1 MDRILAAGRS
11 NLLFHSLLCAT
22 TPGQKNRIVWS
33 HRVANLLMIAALVL
47 VSTLP
52 LVVWLENTHWH
63 DQQRIGQILTL
74 AMAVIAALLI
84 FGLGRLRT
92 PLLLSHMNHRLFV
105 LVIVAAGISA
115 YLAHQPLWAFTEL
128 ALGVACLGLSWLVA
142 SVRRL
147 YDVQNTGGHTV
158 DRILLATL
166 FFICAGLVARF
177 DVSYLA
183 AITNGEGILDAWL
196 LVDGFSNPR
205 FFGQFLTLALPL
217 LAVPLLVEGNLRRY
231 ALVAS
236 VLIVLV
242 WTTAIVSGTR
252 GTWLGLACA
261 TAVLACI
268 GPIGRRWAML
278 HVAAACVGVV
288 LTWIMMTVIP
298 AALDMSVAHHAASK
312 LTTSLSLRD
321 IIWIQAIEEALN
333 HPLLGI
339 GPMQLAD
346 LPNGVA
352 AHPHQAWLQW
362 VAELGLPSAVLVTWL
377 VMRGIGRLVP
387 VLRTHAQ
394 SMQEQDVLR
403 LCLAASIIA
412 ALTQAMVDGVLVMPY
427 SQLWL
432 ALLAGWLIGL
442 QPQAVSPGSVAFAS
456 RRMLFSWLAILAAAI
471 ALLGFVVVRDYP
483 DLEQREEIY
492 AKTFGSHL
500 QPRFWSQGIIALDA
514 NK

>member
-1 MDRILAAGRS
+1 MAEGQSD
-11 NLLFHSLLCAT
+11 LLLHSLLCAT

-105 LVIVAAGISA
+105 LVIVAAGVFA

-147 YDVQNTGGHTV
+147 YGIQNAGGHTV
-158 DRILLATL
+158 DRVLLATL
-166 FFICAGLVARF
+166 FFICARLVARF

-217 LAVPLLVEGNLRRY
+217 LAAPLLVEGNLRRY
-231 ALVAS
+231 ALVAG
-236 VLIVLV
+236 VLIVLI
-242 WTTAIVSGTR
+242 WTTAIVSGAR

-261 TAVLACI
+261 TVVFACI
-268 GPIGRRWAML
+268 GPIGRRWA
-278 HVAAACVGVV
+278 
-288 LTWIMMTVIP
+288 P
-298 AALDMSVAHHAASK
+298 
-312 LTTSLSLRD
+312 R
-321 IIWIQAIEEALN
+321 
-333 HPLLGI
+333 
-339 GPMQLAD
+339 
-346 LPNGVA
+346 
-352 AHPHQAWLQW
+352 
-362 VAELGLPSAVLVTWL
+362 
-377 VMRGIGRLVP
+377 
-387 VLRTHAQ
+387 
-394 SMQEQDVLR
+394 
-403 LCLAASIIA
+403 
-412 ALTQAMVDGVLVMPY
+412 
-427 SQLWL
+427 
-432 ALLAGWLIGL
+432 
-442 QPQAVSPGSVAFAS
+442 
-456 RRMLFSWLAILAAAI
+456 
-471 ALLGFVVVRDYP
+471 
-483 DLEQREEIY
+483 
-492 AKTFGSHL
+492 KTYKF
-500 QPRFWSQGIIALDA
+500 
-514 NK
+514 